1 MYALFIFF
9 LHHIF
14 VLKGMC
20 LKKKQTMI
28 PKNLFGYDSF
38 LKIPQKLE
46 KSILGKLLCVWNFA
60 NDKGPE
66 MKRRGP

>member
-1 MYALFIFF
+1 
-9 LHHIF
+9 
-14 VLKGMC
+14 
-20 LKKKQTMI
+20 MI

-66 MKRRGP
+66 MKRHGPQLYEKDRLEKIWYFVLTPY

>member
-1 MYALFIFF
+1 
-9 LHHIF
+9 
-14 VLKGMC
+14 
-20 LKKKQTMI
+20 MI

-46 KSILGKLLCVWNFA
+46 KCILGKLLCVWNFA

-66 MKRRGP
+66 MKRHGPQLYEKDRLEKI